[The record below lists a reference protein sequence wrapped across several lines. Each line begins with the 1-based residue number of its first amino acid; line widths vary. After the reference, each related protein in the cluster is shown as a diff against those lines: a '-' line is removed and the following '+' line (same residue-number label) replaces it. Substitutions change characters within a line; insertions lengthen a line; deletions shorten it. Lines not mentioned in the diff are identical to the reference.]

1 MNSVGVTTSG
11 VKHAYRRG
19 ERYRSIAGGLTE
31 YWYPVM
37 SAAKL
42 RRKKMVPETVAGKKI
57 LFVYDQGKYF
67 GVHDSCP
74 HRLVPLSEGRI
85 EFSGHVT
92 CEYHGWTFDLASGRL
107 VAALTD
113 GPQSPVT
120 GKVCIQTFQV
130 EVRFGLVFVWTG
142 AGKPVPIEDDVPHEL
157 LHNDARVMALIR
169 HPKGNWRYA
178 AENGFDEAHGKM
190 LHRSSWWV
198 FFRGVAAWNETEI
211 RPTPD
216 GVWLSRSQR
225 HVQLSD
231 DYPNLGRWPKFRFWH
246 IGAGTKR
253 ATVGGSDHFIDV
265 RLPAILRVK
274 QPGRARWTHYE
285 WYVPSDNESYLYVCL
300 AVAWHKSPVAA
311 AMWWVRYWT
320 YILWAHHYDFNGQ
333 DVKMVGLMPESEP
346 VRLFRPDT
354 SIIEW
359 RKLVEE
365 RARDFPTNREV
376 TSTVG

>member
-1 MNSVGVTTSG
+1 MNDVTGSSG
-11 VKHAYRRG
+11 TPAYRRG
-19 ERYRSIAGGLTE
+19 DRYRSVAGGLTE

-37 SAAKL
+37 AAAKL
-42 RRKKMVPETVAGKKI
+42 RRKKMASETIAGKKI
-57 LFVYDQGKYF
+57 LFVYDQGKYYA
-67 GVHDSCP
+67 VHDSCP

-85 EFSGHVT
+85 EFPGHVT
-92 CEYHGWTFDLASGRL
+92 CEYHGWTFDLTDGRL

-120 GKVCIQTFQV
+120 GKVCIKTFPV

-142 AGKPVPIEDDVPHEL
+142 AGEPVRIEDDIPHEL
-157 LHNDARVMALIR
+157 LRSDAWVMAFTR
-169 HPKGNWRYA
+169 RPKGNWRYA

-211 RPTPD
+211 KRTVD
-216 GVWLSRSQR
+216 GIWLSRSQR
-225 HVQLSD
+225 RVQLSD
-231 DYPNLGRWPKFRFWH
+231 DYPRLGRWPKFKFWH

-253 ATVGGSDHFIDV
+253 ATLGGSDHVVDV

-285 WYVPSDNESYLYVCL
+285 WYVPSDDKNYLYICL
-300 AVAWHKSPVAA
+300 AVAWHKSPIGAA
-311 AMWWVRYWT
+311 LWWIRYWT
-320 YILWAHHYDFNGQ
+320 YILPVHHYDFNGQ
-333 DVKMVGLMPESEP
+333 DVKMVGLMPESAP

-365 RARDFPTNREV
+365 DARGFAAAPQAV
-376 TSTVG
+376 SSAG

>member
-1 MNSVGVTTSG
+1 MNSVGATTAG
-11 VKHAYRRG
+11 VKPAYRRG

-42 RRKKMVPETVAGKKI
+42 RRKKMVPETVAGKKSC
-57 LFVYDQGKYF
+57 LFTTRENTTESTIPVPIAWCRYQKAASSFLATSPANIMAGHSIWPV
-67 GVHDSCP
+67 GASSP
-74 HRLVPLSEGRI
+74 RLP
-85 EFSGHVT
+85 
-92 CEYHGWTFDLASGRL
+92 
-107 VAALTD
+107 D

-120 GKVCIQTFQV
+120 GKVCIQTFPV

-142 AGKPVPIEDDVPHEL
+142 AGKCVPIEDDVPHEL

-169 HPKGNWRYA
+169 RPKGNWRYA

-300 AVAWHKSPVAA
+300 AVAWHKSPIAV
-311 AMWWVRYWT
+311 AMWWLRYWT

-376 TSTVG
+376 ASVVR